1 MLLDSLIL
9 HDQMSE
15 FIDSLALML
24 NEDREGVHFT
34 ESASDG
40 LGQKGREVRISGKQE
55 KGRSIKSWFCLGE

>member
-1 MLLDSLIL
+1 
-9 HDQMSE
+9 MSE